1 MATMELLLK
10 ENVDHLGTRGQVVRV
25 RAGYG
30 RNYLLPQ
37 GLAVE
42 ATAAN
47 IKMIERERKRL
58 LKIADDEL
66 SQAQVAAG
74 NLTGIVLTFARKV
87 GAHGVLYGSVTV
99 LDIAEGLK
107 EKGAEVERRRIQLKE
122 PIKETGEFEVPIKLH
137 AEVKTSIKVVVVD
150 EEKAAEA

>member
-25 RAGYG
+25 KAGYG

-58 LKIADDEL
+58 LKIAADEL

-137 AEVKTSIKVVVVD
+137 AEVKTGIKVIVVD